1 MKKKIVYQCNKCG
14 YISHGYFGKCP
25 NCNSWNTLEEK
36 EEKVRDF
43 RPIDDAFFETLADDI
58 AFCQEILRVILNDK
72 KLIVEDVIVQNSKR
86 NLYGR
91 SVRLDALCT
100 LGDGTKCNIEVQR
113 SNNDNHLKRVR
124 FNAASI
130 SVVDSQKGEHFRK
143 MEDLYVVYLSEFD
156 VFHKG
161 YTKYH
166 VDSMIRETG
175 EIVKDGLER
184 IFVNT
189 EIKDGTELSE
199 LMSCFL
205 EKEVDNPKF
214 PEFSKRMRFLKHE
227 KGGLDAVCEVMERYE
242 EIAAKKAA
250 EKATKEA
257 SRKANIN
264 AVKNMIQF
272 NISKDMILTKYS
284 KEEYEQA
291 VKELGEAQSENK

>member
-1 MKKKIVYQCNKCG
+1 M
-14 YISHGYFGKCP
+14 
-25 NCNSWNTLEEK
+25 
-36 EEKVRDF
+36 
-43 RPIDDAFFETLADDI
+43 
-58 AFCQEILRVILNDK
+58 ILNDK

-100 LGDGTKCNIEVQR
+100 LGNGTKCNIEVQR

-214 PEFSKRMRFLKHE
+214 PEFSKRMKFLKHE

-291 VKELGEAQSENK
+291 VKELDEAQSENK